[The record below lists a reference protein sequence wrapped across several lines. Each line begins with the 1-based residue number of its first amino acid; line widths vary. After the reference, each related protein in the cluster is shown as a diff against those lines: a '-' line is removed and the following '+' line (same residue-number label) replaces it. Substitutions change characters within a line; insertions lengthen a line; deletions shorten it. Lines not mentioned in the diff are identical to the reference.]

1 MASDS
6 PRGATGTMRIPAPP
20 PDRLDVRG
28 AFREGWWA
36 FRRAPWVFVGFTLL
50 MTALTSILTLIHS
63 NLVEAGLNPL
73 TWLIAQLA
81 QLGSTL
87 VGLWGGVGMIRGAM
101 LALAGQRPRFS
112 DLTHIDARA
121 ILRVLLSNLLFTL
134 LLSVVLVPLLI
145 ATAAGFFQMVELEF
159 PVFGL
164 PIVRGF
170 NPTPGLLTLTV
181 LPLLSGLGLMTYLV
195 VNQHFL
201 MQLASVGRRGPW
213 RTLTEGRAVVD
224 RQWGPTLLLILL
236 ESLLLLAGLAALL
249 VGVFVAIPA
258 ITCISTAAYRQ
269 LFKNPEGTAG
279 PPVA

>member
-1 MASDS
+1 MASDTLGGS
-6 PRGATGTMRIPAPP
+6 PGTMQIPHPP
-20 PDRLDVRG
+20 PTRLDVRG
-28 AFREGWWA
+28 AFREGWSA

-50 MTALTSILTLIHS
+50 TTALTSILTLIHS

-87 VGLWGGVGMIRGAM
+87 VGIWGGVGMIRGAM
-101 LALAGQRPRFS
+101 VALAGRRPRFS

-121 ILRVLLSNLLFTL
+121 ILRVLLSNLLFAL

-145 ATAAGFFQMVELEF
+145 SMAIGLVQLVELDF
-159 PVFGL
+159 PDFGL
-164 PIVRGF
+164 PILRSV
-170 NPTPGLLTLTV
+170 NPTPGLLALTF
-181 LPLLSGLGLMTYLV
+181 LPLLVALGLMTYVV

-201 MQLASVGRRGPW
+201 VQLASVGRRGPW

-224 RQWGPTLLLILL
+224 RQWGSTLRLMLL

-258 ITCISTAAYRQ
+258 IACISTAAYQQ
-269 LFKNPEGTAG
+269 LFRNPEAPPGL
-279 PPVA
+279 PVA